1 MAQRYSMARPS
12 SQCPTPPSNLAGP
25 LRTSVPSSQ
34 AGSAPSTG
42 TSSMTTSSSSV
53 CQPLAMV
60 VSVAAVS
67 MVRIPSRR
75 DGARYTVH
83 FGPLS
88 TVTRLTP
95 VSYVV
100 LGLVRELGAAT
111 PYALKQAVALS
122 IGNFWSIQ
130 HAQLYSEPERLAK
143 AGLLDEEVETTG
155 RRRKTYRLTKPGEEA
170 LDAWLA
176 EPATEFTEL
185 RHRGLLKLALGADPK
200 TIAPAQLELHETK
213 LAEYE
218 SFVDVPMPEGL
229 RIALD
234 SGIGHEREWVR
245 FWRELAER

>member
-1 MAQRYSMARPS
+1 
-12 SQCPTPPSNLAGP
+12 
-25 LRTSVPSSQ
+25 V
-34 AGSAPSTG
+34 
-42 TSSMTTSSSSV
+42 
-53 CQPLAMV
+53 
-60 VSVAAVS
+60 
-67 MVRIPSRR
+67 I
-75 DGARYTVH
+75 
-83 FGPLS
+83 
-88 TVTRLTP
+88 RLTP
-95 VSYVV
+95 TSYVV
-100 LGLVRELGAAT
+100 LGLVRELGEAT

-155 RRRKTYRLTKPGEEA
+155 RRRKTYRLTKTGQEA

-200 TIAPAQLELHETK
+200 TIAPAQLELHEAK

-218 SFVDVPMPEGL
+218 SFVDAPMPEGL
-229 RIALD
+229 RLALD

-245 FWRELAER
+245 FWRELAGS